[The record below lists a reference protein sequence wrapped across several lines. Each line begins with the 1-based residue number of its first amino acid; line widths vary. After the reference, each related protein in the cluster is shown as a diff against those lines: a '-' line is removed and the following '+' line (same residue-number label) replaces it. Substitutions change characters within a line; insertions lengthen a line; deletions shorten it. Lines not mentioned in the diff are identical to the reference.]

1 MKEIKLVKY
10 KIELYLT
17 KIFILDQFDIGTCE
31 SLVGVSRVELWH
43 EGDKNDGWQIEYIQ
57 IYDNQ
62 TNTSYCFPI
71 YSMLDENSGLK
82 QTHILLEKPLINL
95 SCPEQ
100 TETLKRDRINTD
112 ITSSKKK
119 KDKYQRN
126 FTIRTKTGKNI

>member
-1 MKEIKLVKY
+1 LKEIKLVKY